1 MRDHTIKFK
10 FIEHRFNYELPLLNV
25 DLDFVA
31 DRKAEVINCMEQL
44 AKKIP
49 EINIASR
56 EGVADFSKANDLVK
70 YYFYAL
76 ATLNDKQ
83 DILSGRVIKG
93 APIEVYTGKLS
104 QGKYTR

>member
-1 MRDHTIKFK
+1 MDHTIKFE
-10 FIEHRFNYELPLLNV
+10 FIEHRFDYQLPLLNV
-25 DLDFVA
+25 DLDFVV
-31 DRKAEVINCMEQL
+31 DRKAEVIDCMEQL
-44 AKKIP
+44 AKKVS
-49 EINIASR
+49 EINIASK

-83 DILSGRVIKG
+83 EVLSGRVIKG
-93 APIEVYTGKLS
+93 APNEVYTGKLS